1 MWEQA
6 KWCYFKE
13 PQGEDLI
20 DLVDLIKIAQILIEI
35 QLMKNNFT
43 KFKEEIQDI

>member
-6 KWCYFKE
+6 NWCGFKE

-20 DLVDLIKIAQILIEI
+20 DLDDLIKIAQILIEI